1 MGQTDPNATQ
11 KYPQDIHQYI
21 KATARTVSTSY
32 FFTERPQSKSCQ
44 FQGLHTKRNTNN
56 GKHHQYA

>member
-21 KATARTVSTSY
+21 KATARAIPTSY

-44 FQGLHTKRNTNN
+44 FQGLHTKTEY
-56 GKHHQYA
+56 Q

>member
-21 KATARTVSTSY
+21 KATTSNH
-32 FFTERPQSKSCQ
+32 QLSQ
-44 FQGLHTKRNTNN
+44 A
-56 GKHHQYA
+56 GKTI